1 MILVNILY
9 KNNSTFAYLTTE
21 KVEEAMKNGWF
32 LLKKSIIDHNEEV
45 IVLSKQD

>member
-9 KNNSTFAYLTTE
+9 KNNSTFAYLSPE
-21 KVEEAMKNGWF
+21 KVEEAMKNGWS
-32 LLKKSIIDHNEEV
+32 LIKRTVVDHHDEV

>member
-9 KNNSTFAYLTTE
+9 KNNSTFALMTKE
-21 KVEEAMKNGWF
+21 KVEEALRNGWS
-32 LLKKSIIDHNEEV
+32 LVKKSVVDHNDEV